1 MSTKITP
8 RPYRDLPRPARFAA
22 DATTSRLNTLL
33 LPLITPVRDDSVHHI
48 VQTIMHDPTMGP
60 LFADTMQRENGPH
73 GVLFMVYET
82 LFQSVPHQIY
92 ELAPELVQSLMHT
105 DFSADN
111 PVPSLYCRLP
121 GPDPIFIHVPRP
133 PAELSVASPVD
144 QLPLCGYYL
153 REIATPEMRLIEVI
167 AVSQPPDGEQ
177 SPHADNFLFS
187 DIPIVDEQRGLHET
201 YVDADQYSRL
211 STGRPDAPHLREQM
225 KPHIDFLT
233 KVLCYLGMREVRR
246 EVHAERSDALAGI
259 QNLGQKKRD
268 AAVSRARKL
277 YDYVLI
283 SPPSSDDDEPAQAD
297 AGRAV
302 AAHHRR
308 GHFRLAHVGQGRLER
323 RLVWVRPTVV
333 GLPSIAARQTRYRV
347 S

>member
-1 MSTKITP
+1 MSAKITP

-22 DATTSRLNTLL
+22 DATTAHLNALL
-33 LPLITPVRDDSVHHI
+33 LPLIAPVREQPVHNI
-48 VQTIMHDPTMGP
+48 VQAIMHDPTMGP
-60 LFADTMQRENGPH
+60 LFEDAIRREGGPH
-73 GVLFMVYET
+73 GLLFTVYET
-82 LFQSVPHQIY
+82 LFQFGPHQIY
-92 ELAPELVQSLMHT
+92 ELVPELVQSLMHT

-133 PAELSVASPVD
+133 PAELAVASPVD

-153 REIATPEMRLIEVI
+153 REVTMPEMRLIEVI
-167 AVSQPPDGEQ
+167 AVSQPPDGEH

-225 KPHIDFLT
+225 KPHIEFLT

-246 EVHAERSDALAGI
+246 EVHAERSEALAGI
-259 QNLGQKKRD
+259 EHLGQKKRD
-268 AAVSRARKL
+268 AAVARARKL

-283 SPPSSDDDEPAQAD
+283 SPPTNDDEPAQGD
-297 AGRAV
+297 AARSV

-333 GLPSIAARQTRYRV
+333 GLPSPAARPTRYRV